1 MVLAQDADIILMDE
15 PVNHLDM
22 KYQYAVLDLVRR
34 LGQEHG
40 KTVITVLHDLNL
52 ASAFA
57 DHVVMVR
64 QGKAGICGPT
74 KQVITPENIRMV
86 FDFDADVFM
95 REDRLVCL
103 PRQDAQMR
111 ANAE

>member
-1 MVLAQDADIILMDE
+1 M
-15 PVNHLDM
+15 
-22 KYQYAVLDLVRR
+22 LDLVRR

-52 ASAFA
+52 ASTFA